1 MKRLLNSFF
10 SYEVEKRP
18 NFESLKDDEWLNED
32 QAMHNEVQDELN
44 NRYEEMSQGDEKK
57 TKLLVIKKELL
68 EKESKNHL
76 I

>member
-1 MKRLLNSFF
+1 
-10 SYEVEKRP
+10 
-18 NFESLKDDEWLNED
+18 
-32 QAMHNEVQDELN
+32 MHNEVQDELN